1 MKTKMNKNSQHQ
13 AIASRRSEPVLQSRR
28 LLRQAFTLV
37 ELLVVIAI
45 IGILV
50 GLLLPAVQAAREAA
64 RRGQCLNNISQL
76 ILAVHNH
83 EFSYERLPSGV
94 IDPTGPIRNEANGQ
108 HVSWLVQLLP
118 YMEQNQTFKG
128 FNQTLGTYA
137 DENKRARS
145 QRIPFLLCPSSPAP
159 PVPNVGQ
166 THYVGC
172 HHDSESPIA
181 VDNNGVFF
189 LNSRLR
195 LAEIADGTSSTIFLG
210 EVLQPDALGWASGT
224 RASLRNT
231 GSFDGMTTPI
241 VNPMATPSNSI
252 LYVGGFGS
260 WHAGGANF
268 AFGDGSVRF
277 MSCNLDPI
285 VYTKLGSRAD
295 GQMLDLNEKNSPW

>member
-1 MKTKMNKNSQHQ
+1 MNKNSQHL
-13 AIASRRSEPVLQSRR
+13 AKVSRLSELLSQSRR

-83 EFSYERLPSGV
+83 EFSHERLPSGV
-94 IDPTGPIRNEANGQ
+94 IDSTGPIRNEAIGQ

-128 FNQTLGTYA
+128 FNQTLGTYS

-159 PVPNVGQ
+159 PVANVGL

-181 VDNNGVFF
+181 SDNNGVFF

-195 LAEIADGTSSTIFLG
+195 LAEIEDGTSSTIFIG
-210 EVLQPDALGWASGT
+210 EVLYPDALGWASGT

-231 GSFDGMTTPI
+231 GSFDGMTAPI
-241 VNPMATPSNSI
+241 GNPLATPANSI

-277 MSCNLDPI
+277 MSCNTDPI

>member
-1 MKTKMNKNSQHQ
+1 MNKNARHHSTLLFD
-13 AIASRRSEPVLQSRR
+13 SEQTSLKA
-28 LLRQAFTLV
+28 RQVRCAFTLV

-64 RRGQCLNNISQL
+64 RRGQCLNNLSQL

-94 IDPTGPIRNEANGQ
+94 IDTAGPIRNEAIGQ

-118 YMEQNQTFKG
+118 YMEQTQTFKG

-145 QRIPFLLCPSSPAP
+145 QRIPFLLCPSSAAP
-159 PVPNVGQ
+159 PVPNIGL

-172 HHDSESPIA
+172 HHDSESPIDA
-181 VDNNGVFF
+181 NNNGVFF

-195 LAEIADGTSSTIFLG
+195 LAEVEDGTSSTIFIG
-210 EVLQPDALGWASGT
+210 EALHPDALGWASGT

-231 GSFDGMTTPI
+231 GSFDGMPVPI
-241 VNPMATPSNSI
+241 ANPLATPANSI
-252 LYVGGFGS
+252 LFVGGFGS
-260 WHAGGANF
+260 SHSGGANF

-277 MSCNLDPI
+277 LSSNIDP
-285 VYTKLGSRAD
+285 VLYVKLGSRAD
-295 GQMLDLNEKNSPW
+295 GQMLDLDERNSPW

>member
-1 MKTKMNKNSQHQ
+1 
-13 AIASRRSEPVLQSRR
+13 
-28 LLRQAFTLV
+28 
-37 ELLVVIAI
+37 
-45 IGILV
+45 
-50 GLLLPAVQAAREAA
+50 
-64 RRGQCLNNISQL
+64 
-76 ILAVHNH
+76 
-83 EFSYERLPSGV
+83 
-94 IDPTGPIRNEANGQ
+94 
-108 HVSWLVQLLP
+108 
-118 YMEQNQTFKG
+118 MEQNQTFKG

-166 THYVGC
+166 TNYVGC

-181 VDNNGVFF
+181 ADNNGVFF

-195 LAEIADGTSSTIFLG
+195 LAEIEDGTSSTIFLG
-210 EVLQPDALGWASGT
+210 EVLHPDALGWASGT

-231 GSFDGMTTPI
+231 GTFDGMTAPI
-241 VNPMATPSNSI
+241 ANPLATPANSI

-260 WHAGGANF
+260 WHTGGANF

-277 MSCNLDPI
+277 MSCNMDPI

-295 GQMLDLNEKNSPW
+295 GQMLDLDEKNSPW